1 MKSALVT
8 PSMKAHLEDQGY
20 LAVNGILED
29 ATIQAVTDDY
39 SAKLDEVAERW
50 RAEGKLTNLY
60 RNLPFGERLVK
71 ITGEAKLS
79 WGQHFDISL
88 PQAGV
93 KHDTPVHASKAIFDM
108 ITHPRL
114 LDVAEVF
121 VGPEIYSN
129 PIQHTRIKPPELMLA
144 KEELNGLNAR
154 VGWHQDQGVATTE
167 QDEVPVLTVWLAIT
181 EANEDNGCLCVVPG
195 SHRKGLVSHCPGI
208 GLGGALEIPPKLI
221 TDEYIPVPIMRG
233 GALLLNSRM
242 LHSSLTNFSDRIRWS
257 FDLRYQPI
265 GLPTGRSAFPGF
277 VARSVMKPGSELKD
291 WRQWAQ
297 LWADTRKRLADE
309 GMPKFNRWDANSPVC
324 A

>member
-1 MKSALVT
+1 MKSSLVT
-8 PSMKAHLEDQGY
+8 PSMEAQLEDQGY

-39 SAKLDEVAERW
+39 SAKLDELAERW
-50 RAEGKLTNLY
+50 WAEGNLTNLY
-60 RNLPFGERLVK
+60 RDLPFGERLVK

-79 WGQHFDISL
+79 GGQHFDISL

-93 KHDTPVHASKAIFDM
+93 KHDTPFHASKAIFDM

-129 PIQHTRIKPPELMLA
+129 PIQHTRIKPPERMLA

-233 GALLLNSRM
+233 GALLLHSRT
-242 LHSSLTNFSDRIRWS
+242 LHSSLTNSSDRIRWS

-265 GLPTGRSAFPGF
+265 GLPTGRPAFPGF
-277 VARSVMKPGSELKD
+277 VARSGMNPGSELKD
-291 WRQWAQ
+291 WRQWVQ
-297 LWADTRKRLADE
+297 TWADTRNRLADE
-309 GMPKFNRWDANSPVC
+309 GMPKFNRWDANAPIC